1 MNRRKQAFLDKKTKL
16 IKFAKSSLIN
26 VIGFNEDEIQ
36 QMIDDKFIVP
46 VNILMC
52 ERCFTSKSDDNEEC
66 IFCGNDVFYENTNY
80 YEYGI
85 KN

>member
-1 MNRRKQAFLDKKTKL
+1 MNKRKQAFLDKKTKL
-16 IKFAKSSLIN
+16 IKFTKSSLIN
-26 VIGFNEDEIQ
+26 VMEFTEDEVQ

-46 VNILMC
+46 VSILIC
-52 ERCFTSKSDDNEEC
+52 EKCFVTKSDDKAEC